1 MINLPFEFT
10 PTLTDE
16 QIGALACKADVIKL
30 INKINGID
38 CGDIHDSQIPEILL
52 ENRSRFINDIVNTL
66 GDLNDYQKGYI
77 STLLERVEMSNDGC
91 DDYFRR
97 WQPCLVTGKWS

>member
-1 MINLPFEFT
+1 MIKLPFNFT

-30 INKINGID
+30 INKINDID
-38 CGDIHDSQIPEILL
+38 CGDSDDNLIPEILL
-52 ENRSRFINDIVNTL
+52 KHRSTFISEIVNTL
-66 GDLNDYQKGYI
+66 GNLSDYQKGYI

-91 DDYFRR
+91 DDYFNR
-97 WQPCLVTGKWS
+97 WQPCLVTGEWQ